1 MVHPVITDI
10 PYTLMKEKCVMRLGE
25 RVVLIRRLGKSL
37 IPRLRDPAYWSSLA
51 AGASLRK
58 LGIELLPNPVDIGL
72 TEYQKMHSQNLIP
85 LFPFMTAHHT
95 FHKKPRWAIV
105 MAVILCRALTP
116 SCRTTTC
123 PWLNI
128 DGGSF
133 GPSGCPL
140 FSLSSF
146 LWLRTFRGR

>member
-1 MVHPVITDI
+1 MRRFQLCYMRGQSTRAVEYF
-10 PYTLMKEKCVMRLGE
+10 YTHLNC
-25 RVVLIRRLGKSL
+25 IFIS
-37 IPRLRDPAYWSSLA
+37 
-51 AGASLRK
+51 
-58 LGIELLPNPVDIGL
+58 NPVGPSCNYRHTVHTHEGKVRDKVGRTSRSDIDIGL
-72 TEYQKMHSQNLIP
+72 TKYQKTHSQNLIL

-128 DGGSF
+128 DWGSF

-140 FSLSSF
+140 SSLSSF